1 MGPGTMMDKLY
12 LALGS
17 NLGDRESYIRQ
28 AVRLLDVKL
37 GRDHEAITPLM
48 QTEAIGFDGGD
59 FLNCIVVYRSDLSP
73 KRILGICKEVEKELG
88 RTDAPE
94 YDASGK
100 RVYHDRT
107 IDVDILMYGSRK
119 VETEDLVIPH
129 PQVESRPYIK
139 KLLLFL

>member
-1 MGPGTMMDKLY
+1 MMDKLY

-59 FLNCIVVYRSDLSP
+59 FLNCIVVYRSALSP

-119 VETEDLVIPH
+119 VETEELVIPH

-139 KLLLFL
+139 ELLLFL

>member
-1 MGPGTMMDKLY
+1 MMDKLY

-119 VETEDLVIPH
+119 VETEELVIPH

>member
-1 MGPGTMMDKLY
+1 MMDKLY

-17 NLGDRESYIRQ
+17 NLGDRESFIRQ

>member
-1 MGPGTMMDKLY
+1 MMDKLY

-28 AVRLLDVKL
+28 AVRLLDDKL

-59 FLNCIVVYRSDLSP
+59 FLNCIVVYRSALSP

>member
-1 MGPGTMMDKLY
+1 MMDKLY

-59 FLNCIVVYRSDLSP
+59 FLNCIVVYRSALSP

>member
-1 MGPGTMMDKLY
+1 MMDKLY

-139 KLLLFL
+139 ELLLFL

>member
-1 MGPGTMMDKLY
+1 MMDKLY

-48 QTEAIGFDGGD
+48 QTEAIGFDGGN

>member
-1 MGPGTMMDKLY
+1 MMDKLY

-28 AVRLLDVKL
+28 AVRLLDDKF

-139 KLLLFL
+139 ELLLFL

>member
-1 MGPGTMMDKLY
+1 MMDKLY

-59 FLNCIVVYRSDLSP
+59 FLNCIVVYRSALSP

-100 RVYHDRT
+100 RIYHDRT

-119 VETEDLVIPH
+119 IKTEDLVIPH

>member
-1 MGPGTMMDKLY
+1 MMDKLY

-28 AVRLLDVKL
+28 AVSLLDDKL

-59 FLNCIVVYRSDLSP
+59 FLNCIVVYRSALSP

-119 VETEDLVIPH
+119 VETEELVIPH

-139 KLLLFL
+139 ELLLFL

>member
-1 MGPGTMMDKLY
+1 MMDKLY

>member
-1 MGPGTMMDKLY
+1 MMDKLY

-28 AVRLLDVKL
+28 AISLLDVKL

-119 VETEDLVIPH
+119 VETEELVIPH

-139 KLLLFL
+139 ELLLFL